1 MARLMAR
8 PMARPLPFVLSA
20 ALGLLLSTSIAAPTP
35 AAACDCGQGEPTV
48 AEARARLATIIE
60 GRVLTI
66 APGAAGHDVTLFVLR
81 AWKGAT
87 AGTTITIAIDASSCG
102 YAFVPGDEVLIYAPA
117 GAPVEQCHGDQTAR
131 VRTGAGIAEDAAALG
146 APSSSASAP
155 APAAP
160 APRADLEF
168 EGKVLVAD
176 SGDRRLMTVEVTRG
190 RRGARK
196 RERLTVLSP
205 VGACAATPGAALE
218 VGDRVTV
225 TGRRVAA
232 LGPSI
237 AVVSSCDPATG
248 VRVTRSARH
257 VR

>member
-1 MARLMAR
+1 MVRL
-8 PMARPLPFVLSA
+8 MARPLPFVLSA
-20 ALGLLLSTSIAAPTP
+20 ALGVLLSTSIAAPTP

-60 GRVLTI
+60 GRVVTI

-117 GAPVEQCHGDQTAR
+117 GAPVEQCRGDQTAR
-131 VRTGAGIAEDAAALG
+131 VRLGAGIAADAAALG
-146 APSSSASAP
+146 PPSSSAPLPAP
-155 APAAP
+155 VATAPAA
-160 APRADLEF
+160 DIEI
-168 EGKVLVAD
+168 EGKVLVAPG
-176 SGDRRLMTVEVTRG
+176 GDRHLMTVEVTRG

-196 RERLTVLSP
+196 HERLTVVSP
-205 VGACAATPGAALE
+205 VGACAATTGALA

-232 LGPSI
+232 LGPST
-237 AVVSSCDPATG
+237 AVISGCDPATR

>member
-1 MARLMAR
+1 
-8 PMARPLPFVLSA
+8 MARPLPFVLSA
-20 ALGLLLSTSIAAPTP
+20 ALGLLLATSIAAPTP
-35 AAACDCGQGEPTV
+35 ATACDCGRGEPTV

-60 GRVLTI
+60 GRVVTI

-117 GAPVEQCHGDQTAR
+117 GAPVEQCRGDQTAR
-131 VRTGAGIAEDAAALG
+131 VRFGAGIAADAATLG
-146 APSSSASAP
+146 APSSSAALPVPPATAP
-155 APAAP
+155 PA
-160 APRADLEF
+160 DVEID
-168 EGKVLVAD
+168 GKVLVAP
-176 SGDRRLMTVEVTRG
+176 GGERHLMTVEVTRG

-196 RERLTVLSP
+196 HERLTVVSP
-205 VGACAATPGAALE
+205 VGACAVTTGALE

-232 LGPSI
+232 LGPST
-237 AVVSSCDPATG
+237 AVVSGCDPAT
-248 VRVTRSARH
+248 RLRLTRPAR
-257 VR
+257 RGR